1 MNNQKELTIEDYQNE
16 NQFLKVKIAKLTQAF
31 ANQTDYTMDL
41 ETELHLAQSALE
53 EMNKQEQQ
61 GA

>member
-16 NQFLKVKIAKLTQAF
+16 NQFLKVKIAKLTQTL

-41 ETELHLAQSALE
+41 ETELHLAQTALE
-53 EMNKQEQQ
+53 AMNKQKQQ
-61 GA
+61 EA

>member
-16 NQFLKVKIAKLTQAF
+16 NQFLKLKLAKLTQAF

-41 ETELHLAQSALE
+41 ETELHIAQTALE
-53 EMNKQEQQ
+53 K
-61 GA
+61 

>member
-16 NQFLKVKIAKLTQAF
+16 NQFLKLKLSKLTQAF

-41 ETELHLAQSALE
+41 ETELHLAQTALK
-53 EMNKQEQQ
+53 EMYKKEQQ
-61 GA
+61 EA

>member
-1 MNNQKELTIEDYQNE
+1 MKNQNELTIEDYQNE
-16 NQFLKVKIAKLTQAF
+16 NQFLKVKIAKLTQHL
-31 ANQTDYTMDL
+31 ANQTDYAMDL
-41 ETELHLAQSALE
+41 ETELHLAQAALK